1 MNTTAI
7 KLTLSS
13 DRPMSITEQDGVR
26 RFSGI
31 ATSGRPFGYGDYRL
45 AVDLS
50 DISYKAQTPVLLE
63 HNPHCAVGVCVL
75 SVGADGLR
83 AEGSLLDNEHGRE
96 VAAAADQGFPWEMS
110 AYIQAGGVER
120 LSAGQ
125 VLTLNGREVA
135 GPLEI
140 MRRCTVREVS
150 FCAVGADG
158 NTQAVVLSD
167 GRPYQPQQTTES
179 SMTEEEKQAFDD
191 LKAEVETLR
200 QEKAAAETAA
210 HRAQVEAKLAA
221 AGFVKQADGAYQGL
235 SAAAVRVLLSAKA
248 EDVDA
253 LIADFGGGR
262 AKAAIPPAL
271 LTGGEAAQSE
281 NPENHAKL
289 SVASARGSL
298 GGLYV

>member
-1 MNTTAI
+1 MTVI

-13 DRPMSITEQDGVR
+13 DLPVDLNNQDGVR
-26 RFSGI
+26 RFAGI

-45 AVDLS
+45 AVDLA
-50 DISYKAQTPVLLE
+50 DIAYKAQTAVLLE
-63 HNPHCAVGVCVL
+63 HDPHRAVGVCAL
-75 SVGADGLR
+75 SVGADGLK
-83 AEGSLLDNEHGRE
+83 AEGTLLDNEHGRE

-110 AYIQAGGVER
+110 AYIQAQSVER

-125 VLTLNGREVA
+125 SLTLNGREVT

-158 NTQAVVLSD
+158 NTQAVMLSD
-167 GRPYQPQQTTES
+167 GSPYQPQQQTTES
-179 SMTEEEKQAFDD
+179 SMTEDEKKAFDD

-200 QEKAAAETAA
+200 QEKAAAQTAA
-210 HRAQVEAKLAA
+210 HRAQVEAKLSA

-235 SAAAVRVLLSAKA
+235 SAAAVQVLLSAKA
-248 EDVDA
+248 EDVDV

-262 AKAAIPPAL
+262 AKAAIPPDL
-271 LTGGEAAQSE
+271 LTGGEAARQSE
-281 NPENHAKL
+281 NDVKL
-289 SVASARGSL
+289 SVAEAKGSL
-298 GGLYV
+298 GGSYV